1 MSRLYN
7 SAERLISE
15 AGPASDSPDTEMGR
29 VEELAYIRVT
39 GAAEHDSTHGT
50 DRSFEAWRLAFCEAF
65 TARMPRELRD
75 MTYDHLLE
83 PEYIVRVDP
92 GESLRWCLPDLQ
104 CASKIIPAIDPVTE
118 SLFLPENVGQEFAF
132 EMAQQLYQRG
142 SFDVLDPR
150 GLDMVFDN
158 DLFSVHKKPCGYPR
172 GLRIHMWEN
181 LQGGVWLKNMR
192 NEQET
197 LQEALVWRV
206 LDKGLKTA
214 QVIELVLHFCDVQMC
229 KSLLKN
235 IAPLVYGLRAE
246 GTCVSVVRRVF
257 LGHNLR
263 TAAYGSPEYDMTWL
277 FNQTMQGCLTT
288 INEARVHAH
297 LGKRMHREAPQ
308 DGFVRRLAGAV
319 VPH

>member
-1 MSRLYN
+1 
-7 SAERLISE
+7 
-15 AGPASDSPDTEMGR
+15 
-29 VEELAYIRVT
+29 
-39 GAAEHDSTHGT
+39 
-50 DRSFEAWRLAFCEAF
+50 
-65 TARMPRELRD
+65 MPRELRD

-288 INEARVHAH
+288 INEARVHVSDHDSQNGHAGHRADHIVGASRKENAPRGTARWFCSTTRRRSGAPLTVATSTLRRYAH
-297 LGKRMHREAPQ
+297 FHRLRICLLQLLGNRNIAHGWKFSAECI
-308 DGFVRRLAGAV
+308 
-319 VPH
+319 